1 MTIDDNNPSSGDF
14 DDDDSFALENL
25 EHYPGDLSAFIEV
38 TPSKAEVPATAPAD
52 DDLSAFPMDSTA
64 TVTPDAEESSFHAD
78 VRALETES
86 EAAFGADAPHDAATD
101 DLSPE
106 EEIDTDDFVRQL
118 QADLERSK
126 AKKAA
131 QTSQADIQQAA
142 EPVKKIEF
150 TSVEDLPGAEEIDL
164 SSIEAHHP
172 STYRQ
177 MEEAPEEEIP
187 AFDSLPDEADTG
199 YSGYAQMAAS
209 MPAAAPQPEPQAAAP
224 PPATPPVH
232 KEKKNRKGMYLLI
245 AASVAI
251 LALGFGAYTFYPQ
264 LSQLLGSHP
273 TADSTHAE
281 TPKKSEPMAH
291 HPPQKNTYTSVAEH
305 VEATRRADS
314 LKELAAHTPKQEEPA
329 ETEPVQEHVKAEPPK
344 THPVVKE
351 PKPEVKEPKPAVK
364 EPKPTIARNNTPPSS
379 SAEVKPQVF
388 TVQVY
393 SSPSKDDA
401 DERLS
406 RLKSRNA
413 TNASISEQMIR
424 GQKWYRV
431 RFGAF
436 TSRDEAEAAA
446 KQLGFTQCW
455 IDRVR

>member
-199 YSGYAQMAAS
+199 TMLLTAEEALATANGRTGATDLQSGGEQHR
-209 MPAAAPQPEPQAAAP
+209 PEHEEEIDAD
-224 PPATPPVH
+224 
-232 KEKKNRKGMYLLI
+232 
-245 AASVAI
+245 SVFAK
-251 LALGFGAYTFYPQ
+251 LKSLK
-264 LSQLLGSHP
+264 SN
-273 TADSTHAE
+273 TAD
-281 TPKKSEPMAH
+281 
-291 HPPQKNTYTSVAEH
+291 
-305 VEATRRADS
+305 
-314 LKELAAHTPKQEEPA
+314 
-329 ETEPVQEHVKAEPPK
+329 
-344 THPVVKE
+344 
-351 PKPEVKEPKPAVK
+351 
-364 EPKPTIARNNTPPSS
+364 
-379 SAEVKPQVF
+379 
-388 TVQVY
+388 
-393 SSPSKDDA
+393 DD
-401 DERLS
+401 
-406 RLKSRNA
+406 N
-413 TNASISEQMIR
+413 
-424 GQKWYRV
+424 
-431 RFGAF
+431 
-436 TSRDEAEAAA
+436 
-446 KQLGFTQCW
+446 
-455 IDRVR
+455 